1 MLGPLARGDHGADRV
16 PDRLGGAEQPG
27 RLPGL
32 AEGERDGREILQD
45 AGHAPAVPQLG
56 VQLEAPAQQRDG
68 GRVAVHGREQP
79 ELLGGPGD
87 ALAEADTLGQGPAFR
102 QQQGRP
108 LDLSL
113 VAGDRAQADQRP
125 RGPFDVAE
133 FAGGGQRE
141 AGLLGGPGEI
151 ALQPG
156 GEGEVGV
163 RAGHPPPV
171 ARGLGDGQTLR
182 VQLHR
187 PGVPALFAGHAAE
200 DLKRAGDALGV
211 VKFAVQPQ
219 RRFAPAHR
227 RGVVAL
233 QQGEPAAAQ
242 QRLGAQPG
250 GLLGAGG
257 YRGVHPLPDLVVAAA
272 QVGVAVQRAGDS
284 QRRGRVPGFLRE
296 FKRPA

>member
-16 PDRLGGAEQPG
+16 PDGLGGAEQAG

-32 AEGERDGREILQD
+32 AEGERDGREILQH

-68 GRVAVHGREQP
+68 RRVAVHGPEQP
-79 ELLGGPGD
+79 ELFGGPGD
-87 ALAEADTLGQGPAFR
+87 ALAEADPLRQGPAFR
-102 QQQGRP
+102 QQQDRP
-108 LDLSL
+108 LDLAL

-133 FAGGGQRE
+133 FAGGGQRD

-163 RAGHPPPV
+163 RAGDPPPV
-171 ARGLGDGQTLR
+171 AHGLGDGQALR
-182 VQLHR
+182 VQLHG
-187 PGVPALFAGHAAE
+187 PGVAALLAGHAAE
-200 DLKRAGDALGV
+200 DLQRAGDPPGV
-211 VKFAVQPQ
+211 VELAVQPE
-219 RRFAPAHR
+219 RGLAPAHR

-233 QQGEPAAAQ
+233 QQGQPAAAQ
-242 QRLGAQPG
+242 QRLGPQRG
-250 GLLGAGG
+250 GCAGG
-257 YRGVHPLPDLVVAAA
+257 GGDRRVDPLPDLVVAAA
-272 QVGVAVQRAGDS
+272 QVRVAV
-284 QRRGRVPGFLRE
+284 
-296 FKRPA
+296 